1 MIDFDLMTLE
11 ELQPFLKVN
20 TGDPEDVKRA
30 QRLSGLTG
38 KAVDGIWGPQTSNAW
53 DKFWKENKSKI
64 RQAASDERQYQN
76 AIARG
81 QNNPMVEDLV
91 GFSNQRDEQQ
101 QARNVNISK
110 LEQQIDM
117 VKERIARNKRAL
129 VDMKGVT
136 DRISSLEFK
145 KINSTDPSTIWRWN
159 VGQQDM
165 KEANEQ
171 VKQGSA
177 NKYSNEV
184 EALLNKSIPD
194 NSGEQT
200 QLLDQLRDKIA
211 EGKTL
216 GQDVSSLE
224 KRVDELTKEDRTVK
238 EVKSVMNYLDTQL
251 RNGTI
256 SNADYIEGI
265 KDLLK
270 KDFHNFDLR
279 LLLESKSSLGEKKI
293 SSGKKATQ
301 KDKARKDKEKDFGF

>member
-1 MIDFDLMTLE
+1 MVNLDDMTLE
-11 ELQPFLKVN
+11 ELRQLAL
-20 TGDPEDVKRA
+20 TGANVDKKDPNAVRRLQE
-30 QRLSGLTG
+30 LSGLTG
-38 KAVDGIWGPQTSNAW
+38 KDVDGILGPKTVNAW
-53 DKFWKENKSKI
+53 NKFGEDISQAEN
-64 RQAASDERQYQN
+64 DEQRFQD
-76 AIARG
+76 AMARG
-81 QNNPMVEDLV
+81 QKSPAVEDIL
-91 GFSNQRDEQQ
+91 GYSNERDKKINALQ
-101 QARNVNISK
+101 S
-110 LEQQIDM
+110 QIEM
-117 VKERIARNKRAL
+117 VKERIARNKRTL
-129 VDMKGVT
+129 FDNKGVT
-136 DRISSLEFK
+136 ERVANMEFK
-145 KINSTDPSTIWRWN
+145 KINSSDPSTLWRWN

-279 LLLESKSSLGEKKI
+279 LLLESKSSLGAKKI
-293 SSGKKATQ
+293 SSGKKAAQ
-301 KDKARKDKEKDFGF
+301 KDKDRKDKEKDFGF